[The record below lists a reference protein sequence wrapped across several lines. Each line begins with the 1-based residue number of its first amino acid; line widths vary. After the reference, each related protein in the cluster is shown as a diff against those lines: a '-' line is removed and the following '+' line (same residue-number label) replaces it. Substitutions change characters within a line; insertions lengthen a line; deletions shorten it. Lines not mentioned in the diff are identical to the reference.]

1 MHTTL
6 PRHKSPRLLVL
17 ISRLC
22 SHHHHHHHHNILPKH
37 IHTMSLAPMPPF
49 PTDVEI
55 ATHIVDVH
63 AHPTDSLIPHALLD
77 DPGHTICAMATRR
90 NDQARVAALARA
102 HPKRVVP
109 GFGYHPWF
117 THLIYVPEGVDPAH
131 LGERAGLVQDP
142 TPKKEEKPPKWVKL
156 AGKKVLMGAEASDA
170 GGPDATSADP
180 DATNANTSNLDPST
194 DPAPDPAPD
203 PTFLPTTSPN
213 PAPPTYPPP
222 DKSTHY
228 RALFNPKPHQEAIFQ
243 DLLARLPD
251 PVCLTDVLDELRRN
265 IKAFPGAILG
275 EVGLDRAF
283 RVPMAGKYAG
293 EGEGERDATN
303 DLTTSSADPSTDKPD
318 ATNKTDATTKSDS
331 EGDGAT
337 KADANANPTNPT
349 ASISPTTPT
358 LSPFTVPIAHQ
369 LAILEAQVALAIT
382 LRAMGES
389 VHARRD
395 IVRTIWMGMCKRG
408 EVGEEEMKEG
418 EAEGEASEDGEE
430 GEEQE
435 EGEGEDEQAETSKK
449 GTTDDVDM
457 QGGEEGNSKG
467 KEAATSGEKDGST
480 STSPTPSTAALPF
493 TLPRALRRLIPPALL
508 LGDEDDPFRRRTVLN
523 GTPPLPAVMGISL
536 HSVKAPKHTVD
547 FMARMKERYGDRW
560 RAISVDLHSCGL
572 SAEVWRSVEAAH
584 PNAFLSLSTGIN
596 MRQPHG
602 SAPA

>member
-1 MHTTL
+1 
-6 PRHKSPRLLVL
+6 
-17 ISRLC
+17 
-22 SHHHHHHHHNILPKH
+22 
-37 IHTMSLAPMPPF
+37 MPPF

-142 TPKKEEKPPKWVKL
+142 TPKKEEKPPKW
-156 AGKKVLMGAEASDA
+156 
-170 GGPDATSADP
+170 
-180 DATNANTSNLDPST
+180 
-194 DPAPDPAPD
+194 
-203 PTFLPTTSPN
+203 
-213 PAPPTYPPP
+213 
-222 DKSTHY
+222 
-228 RALFNPKPHQEAIFQ
+228 AIFQ

-293 EGEGERDATN
+293 EGEGEH
-303 DLTTSSADPSTDKPD
+303 
-318 ATNKTDATTKSDS
+318 
-331 EGDGAT
+331 
-337 KADANANPTNPT
+337 ANANPTNPT

-395 IVRTIWMGMCKRG
+395 I
-408 EVGEEEMKEG
+408 
-418 EAEGEASEDGEE
+418 
-430 GEEQE
+430 
-435 EGEGEDEQAETSKK
+435 
-449 GTTDDVDM
+449 
-457 QGGEEGNSKG
+457 
-467 KEAATSGEKDGST
+467 
-480 STSPTPSTAALPF
+480 
-493 TLPRALRRLIPPALL
+493 
-508 LGDEDDPFRRRTVLN
+508 
-523 GTPPLPAVMGISL
+523 
-536 HSVKAPKHTVD
+536 APKHTVD

-602 SAPA
+602 SAPADPNAPPPIPKSLSTLILSAHPSRLLAESDWHSADESGQRTWEMLNIIARVKGWDVEGVSGRGGAERPESFSQGREGAERQGREGREGDKGGQGGEEHRLYGGNDRGEGRHHHHPRPLHLPRPEALRRGGGGGRG